1 MKDQLFEDGALLFF
15 FKLACA
21 LLRGLGSIMSSK
33 PGVFAAVHVGVPNV
47 VVALGCALGVC
58 SVHPRAGVPCLLSD
72 VMRLS

>member
-1 MKDQLFEDGALLFF
+1 
-15 FKLACA
+15 
-21 LLRGLGSIMSSK
+21 MSSK
-33 PGVFAAVHVGVPNV
+33 PGVFAAVHVGVPNA